1 MARPRYPK
9 AGQPLPPP
17 LPPATRT
24 VGQLVAESIRIYGS
38 RFLLILPL
46 GLPVAVSDLVAAG
59 ASPAEK
65 IFILLAFAPVF
76 SAVYAVAAWLVAGTR
91 PSLRRWLLA
100 VALGTLVFV
109 PAALTLPWFAL
120 LALAWLALTG
130 LVVPVLVNE
139 RVTPLGALRRA
150 LELGRAD
157 YVHALGSLATL
168 VIVFVLTRIALA
180 FLLREQADHAVR
192 AAVFLADL
200 VVSPLLFLGAAL
212 LYVDQAARVGS
223 RPRRK
228 ER

>member
-1 MARPRYPK
+1 M
-9 AGQPLPPP
+9 
-17 LPPATRT
+17 
-24 VGQLVAESIRIYGS
+24 AESIRLYGS
-38 RFLLILPL
+38 RFLVILPL
-46 GLPVAVSDLVAAG
+46 GLPVAAADLVAAG
-59 ASPAEK
+59 ASAAEK
-65 IFILLAFAPVF
+65 VFILLAFAPVF
-76 SAVYAVAAWLVAGTR
+76 SAVYAFAAGLVRGRR
-91 PSLRRWLLA
+91 PELRRWLLA
-100 VALGTLVFV
+100 VAVGTLVFV

-120 LALAWLALTG
+120 LALAWLALAG

-139 RVTPLGALRRA
+139 PGPPFAALRRA
-150 LELGRAD
+150 FQLGRAD

-223 RPRRK
+223 GRRRK